1 MSFGSLLVHE
11 YRAITTTLSV
21 TDHQEPLRELEP
33 WQLHTLESF
42 VLAPGPAWRLL
53 RALFTRDAEDTNL
66 QDELGKLAQR

>member
-21 TDHQEPLRELEP
+21 TDHREPLPELEP
-33 WQLHTLESF
+33 LQLHNLESF

-53 RALFTRDAEDTNL
+53 RSLFTQDAEESNL
-66 QDELGKLAQR
+66 QEELGKLIQR

>member
-11 YRAITTTLSV
+11 YRATPPTLSV
-21 TDHQEPLRELEP
+21 TDHREPLHELEP

-53 RALFTRDAEDTNL
+53 RSLFTHDAEDANL
-66 QDELGKLAQR
+66 QDELSKLTQR